1 MKDGLLDVTVRGD
14 TLRYWQERLR
24 LRDWDILVTIGRM
37 GDLGAGTLGDC
48 DMGSGCKRQA
58 KIRLLHPDDIT
69 GQQFWFD
76 SQCWDWELT
85 LVHELLHI
93 HLQDCLDPNW
103 NDQPALR
110 RAVERAVDWIA
121 KALVA
126 EPR

>member
-1 MKDGLLDVTVRGD
+1 MRAGLLND
-14 TLRYWQERLR
+14 TQRSITLLYWQQRLR
-24 LRDWDILVTIGRM
+24 LRDWDILLTIGRM

-48 DMGSGCKRQA
+48 DLGSGCKRQA
-58 KIRLLHPDDIT
+58 KIRLLHPDDIP

-76 SQCWDWELT
+76 GDSWDWELT

-93 HLQDCLDPNW
+93 HLQDCLDPDW

-110 RAVERAVDWIA
+110 RSVERAVDGIA
-121 KALVA
+121 RALVA